1 MPYLTGPRREA
12 FALARNT
19 LKTTRIDGIGELV
32 YLFCYMA
39 DIYVGQHITNF
50 ELLNSVVGAFESAKA
65 EYIRNMLVPYEQ
77 NKQSTNGDVW
87 KGAEDK

>member
-1 MPYLTGPRREA
+1 MPYITGPRREA
-12 FALARNT
+12 FSLARNT

-39 DIYVGQHITNF
+39 DLYVGQHITNF
-50 ELLNSVVGAFESAKA
+50 ELLNSVVGAFESAKS

-87 KGAEDK
+87 KAEE